1 MRLWTQFSDWSN
13 PGASEAWMNLAAAP
27 GNFVLGK
34 PCCSL
39 LPKLFIQRQTRL
51 SNRPPWD
58 RSKKTQQVER
68 FAEPGKP
75 AANRALN
82 GDAEGDGT
90 VEQTI
95 HH

>member
-1 MRLWTQFSDWSN
+1 
-13 PGASEAWMNLAAAP
+13 MNLAAAP

-51 SNRPPWD
+51 SNRPRRD
-58 RSKKTQQVER
+58 HSKKTQQMER

-75 AANRALN
+75 APNPTLN
-82 GDAEGDGT
+82 GDAEGDCT